1 MSGAKGIAM
10 RFLFVLFLMVL
21 AMGLAQADHSGSP
34 EKLGT
39 VLFTTSCSAATE
51 PQFNRAVALMH
62 SFQFSRAIEAFHA
75 ILASDASCSMAYWGI
90 ALSSWGNPFA
100 AGLKP
105 QTQLDEGLKA
115 EN

>member
-21 AMGLAQADHSGSP
+21 AMGFTQADHSSSA

-39 VLFTTSCSAATE
+39 VHFSTSCSAATE

-62 SFQFSRAIEAFHA
+62 SFQFPARSRHFMQSSRAMRRVQW
-75 ILASDASCSMAYWGI
+75 LTGGS
-90 ALSSWGNPFA
+90 L
-100 AGLKP
+100 
-105 QTQLDEGLKA
+105 
-115 EN
+115 